1 MQKFNNHGLD
11 AINSR
16 VCMPSL
22 DDFVDEEPVQNIIH
36 RQVQHPDYTGEYL
49 MLNYPFNNLSET
61 IEEFLK
67 KYQDYNTEVNGDY
80 IKLEEKIRAELK
92 IEDLREVKDIIDFE
106 TLLYMYCII
115 ARGDIA
121 RLSNISEAKDKKIEY
136 DTFSDYNWMLT
147 LMKRISILLVD
158 SKNMPEHPIKG
169 DYPTESLGCYFSIGQ
184 FDYPQPAIFLCP
196 EKIEEAARNKYIDK
210 KVLYSKV
217 LIHELAHA
225 IMDPT
230 NIFENGTLKSKVS
243 EQKLVSDADVF
254 MEESLANMITLQ
266 YFEAAKSI
274 IGEKDFEQVKSFMEK
289 QPEAYKFGI
298 TQYEKLHTDWRVWRN
313 NKSQMAFWNYWAGII
328 NIEIG

>member
-1 MQKFNNHGLD
+1 MENFYNHGLD
-11 AINSR
+11 AINNK
-16 VCMPSL
+16 VCAPLAL
-22 DDFVDEEPVQNIIH
+22 DDFDDEEPVQNIIH
-36 RQVQHPDYTGEYL
+36 RQVEYRDYPREFL
-49 MLNYPFNNLSET
+49 MLNYPFDNLSET

-67 KYQDYNTEVNGDY
+67 KYQDYNKEVNGDY
-80 IKLEEKIRAELK
+80 IKLEEKIRTELK
-92 IEDLREVKDIIDFE
+92 IKDLREVKDNIDFE

-121 RLSNISEAKDKKIEY
+121 GLSHISEATDKKIDY

-158 SKNMPEHPIKG
+158 PQNMPESPIKG
-169 DYPTESLGCYFSIGQ
+169 EYPTESLGCYFSLGQ
-184 FDYPQPAIFLCP
+184 FNYPQPAIFLCP
-196 EKIEEAARNKYIDK
+196 ERIEEAARNKNIDK

-230 NIFENGTLKSKVS
+230 NELLNNGILKQKVLG
-243 EQKLVSDADVF
+243 QKLGSDADVF

-274 IGEKDFEQVKSFMEK
+274 IGENDFERVKSFMEK

-298 TQYEKLHTDWRVWRN
+298 TQYEKLHTDWREWRK
-313 NKSQMAFWNYWAGII
+313 NKSQIAFWNYWTGIVSR
-328 NIEIG
+328 